1 MARTKTD
8 VGQQGLLTE
17 GPKGR
22 KDAEGQEKIITI
34 KPLRKALSELLTLK
48 GRLDT
53 AKDRFGDAVKA
64 VAEQSGLMS
73 SVVRKLVK
81 AKAGD
86 SYDDEKRKVDQAALV
101 FEEFAGETGEQ
112 PAAAAPTNGNGKPKD
127 DGDPLAGTDLA
138 LDPAQRIAGAPE
150 GITKATL
157 AGLDAAGK
165 DAAAKAQ
172 AKAARAAH

>member
-1 MARTKTD
+1 MRSNTD

-22 KDAEGQEKIITI
+22 RDADGTEAAIVT
-34 KPLRKALSELLTLK
+34 KPLHKALGELLTLK
-48 GRLDT
+48 GKADA
-53 AKDRFGDAVKA
+53 AKDRLNDAVKA
-64 VAEQSGLMS
+64 IAKQTGLMA
-73 SVVRKLVK
+73 SVVNRLVK

-86 SYDDEKRKVDQAALV
+86 DYEDEKRKVDQAALV
-101 FEEFAGETGEQ
+101 FEEFAGELPEQ
-112 PAAAAPTNGNGKPKD
+112 PAAAAPANGNGKPKG

-150 GITKATL
+150 GITGTTL

-172 AKAARAAH
+172 AKAARTAH